1 MFLIISMRIYSHIL
15 TEVQMTDMEPTAI
28 EYMDFSRSV

>member
-1 MFLIISMRIYSHIL
+1 MFLIISMRIYSHVL
-15 TEVQMTDMEPTAI
+15 TEVQLTDTELISI